1 MAVKFIID
9 SASDV
14 LPNECKKLGAVHVP
28 LTVRFG
34 EKEFADA
41 VDLSHKKFYK
51 MLTSGTEEHPT
62 TSQVTPAAW
71 AEAME
76 EATRDGDTA
85 VVITLSPSSP
95 APTSPPASPP
105 RISRAR
111 SLWWT
116 P

>member
-41 VDLSHKKFYK
+41 SALFLSVYTFSLPFASTSAVFAPFPEISASFSHRFSRLMAYSRRRAAR
-51 MLTSGTEEHPT
+51 LSGT
-62 TSQVTPAAW
+62 
-71 AEAME
+71 
-76 EATRDGDTA
+76 
-85 VVITLSPSSP
+85 LS
-95 APTSPPASPP
+95 
-105 RISRAR
+105 
-111 SLWWT
+111 
-116 P
+116 